1 MDILVVEDDAISARA
16 LSRLLKFKGH
26 AIEVA
31 ATCREA
37 LAAAEMFRFDL
48 AILDL
53 TLPDG
58 DGCDLLAKLLTQR
71 PVKSIALTGHSFAE
85 ETQRIIAAGFNTY
98 LLKPV
103 TADRVYEAIEEL
115 RRGPQ
120 NLLGSVTWSTKAPD

>member
-1 MDILVVEDDAISARA
+1 MDILVVEDDTISARA

-37 LAAAEMFRFDL
+37 LAAAEIFRFDL

-58 DGCDLLAKLLTQR
+58 DGCDLLARLLTRR
-71 PVKSIALTGHSFAE
+71 PVSQPARSAIQLPLDTEDTNKGAGSIVVSSF
-85 ETQRIIAAGFNTY
+85 QLDWFHLY
-98 LLKPV
+98 
-103 TADRVYEAIEEL
+103 RV
-115 RRGPQ
+115 
-120 NLLGSVTWSTKAPD
+120 